1 MHTDTSPTTKTYQP
15 YTIHAYTYSDIWY
28 SAIRFHYMC
37 AWAYNFSLMCIWCN
51 QQCYGNHRKKTKI
64 FTRNLVQHFNLLCN
78 NGVCLCLCAD
88 AGTDEICIRL
98 VALSY
103 VFLGLGIHNS
113 GSDIIIRPE
122 LKNCIA
128 IQLTQTN
135 HRTWFWKWVKLYKFP
150 LLHSPVMCVCVCVC
164 SVFACNYTK
173 L

>member
-1 MHTDTSPTTKTYQP
+1 MVQLYGTD
-15 YTIHAYTYSDIWY
+15 
-28 SAIRFHYMC
+28 
-37 AWAYNFSLMCIWCN
+37 N

-150 LLHSPVMCVCVCVC
+150 LLHSPVMCVCVCVYVRC
-164 SVFACNYTK
+164 SRVITRNSKCVSYVWCESIYIINIFSYTNHVI
-173 L
+173 